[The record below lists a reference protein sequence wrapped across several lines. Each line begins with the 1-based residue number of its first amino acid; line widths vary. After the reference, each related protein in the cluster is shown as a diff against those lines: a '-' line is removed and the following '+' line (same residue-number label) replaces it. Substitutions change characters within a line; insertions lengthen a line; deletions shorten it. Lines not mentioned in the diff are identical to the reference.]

1 MPASPGRERP
11 NRPLTPDRLAAWEAG
26 AFDPLRRYRD
36 LVTVVD
42 DELPD
47 EPMPGDPETRSALDR
62 LRRA

>member
-11 NRPLTPDRLAAWEAG
+11 NRPLTPERLAEWEAG
-26 AFDPLRRYRD
+26 AFDPLRRQRD
-36 LVTVVD
+36 LVTTVD

-47 EPMPGDPETRSALDR
+47 DPMPEDPETRSALAR